1 MCSLPVYS
9 HRCCGQPVPPG
20 VSLLRS
26 ASAPRSIPRWR
37 GMSPPLH
44 SPQEFPRWS
53 VCVHSCSVP
62 ALPGVSQGSAA
73 CLRTAQ
79 PPGVPKVACACAF
92 LFRASAP
99 GSIPRWRSMSPLPGV
114 SQGSAACLRPAQ
126 PPGVPKVACA
136 CTFLAVL
143 SFLLGC
149 CARAHPCTRGLARA
163 RMQANTRVP
172 AHAHMRPYANTRRGG
187 ARPARPALP
196 PLLPHPRPHR
206 ASDAGHGAH
215 VHRISGC

>member
-44 SPQEFPRWS
+44 SPWSSQGGVCACIPVPCQRSQECPKVAQHVSALHSPQEFPRWR
-53 VCVHSCSVP
+53 VHVHSCSVP

-92 LFRASAP
+92 KSSCSVPAL
-99 GSIPRWRSMSPLPGV
+99 PRV
-114 SQGSAACLRPAQ
+114 SHGGAACLRTQ
-126 PPGVPKVACA
+126 EYPKVAQHVSA
-136 CTFLAVL
+136 LHSTRGFPRWRVHVL
-143 SFLLGC
+143 SWLC
-149 CARAHPCTRGLARA
+149 CHFSL
-163 RMQANTRVP
+163 
-172 AHAHMRPYANTRRGG
+172 
-187 ARPARPALP
+187 
-196 PLLPHPRPHR
+196 
-206 ASDAGHGAH
+206 
-215 VHRISGC
+215 